1 MYELAE
7 STQDWGYDQ
16 KGTLKR
22 WQENVGKYCAGN
34 HILTLAVLIALSGPL
49 LKFFPNIGSTIFHLA
64 GETSKGKTT
73 ALQIAASIW
82 GHLKQFLMQWRFT
95 DNALE
100 GILTLHNDGFLA
112 LDELSQLAVKKF
124 GPVIYMI
131 SNGRSKGRFSKD
143 SELKE
148 IKSWRLNILSSGESG
163 LEDTLNETGDKVKGG
178 MEVRFI
184 EIDTLI
190 SDEIGIFNT
199 LHDFEPTDSSK
210 RREQAAKFANH
221 LKDVAA
227 KYPSVVA
234 YEFMS
239 RLVALISETPGFAD
253 SLYKL
258 YKVALDGL
266 VSKFKLADAD
276 SQVLRVAESFAVL
289 KVAGTMAIRLK
300 VLPETF
306 EIEESISFNF
316 ARWLSGRGGKKN
328 VEGEEIVQHVR
339 DYLIQYQDR
348 FKKITKNT
356 DDGKLAVYPGQ
367 SVIQNSL
374 GYVNVCK
381 EQTVYYVIPKV
392 FRDEICKYYSVK
404 SVRNALH
411 KKGMLQEKDGANA
424 RVRIDGMQNRY
435 VILPVN
441 HEAVEQNSTKN
452 DTN

>member
-1 MYELAE
+1 
-7 STQDWGYDQ
+7 
-16 KGTLKR
+16 
-22 WQENVGKYCAGN
+22 
-34 HILTLAVLIALSGPL
+34 
-49 LKFFPNIGSTIFHLA
+49 
-64 GETSKGKTT
+64 
-73 ALQIAASIW
+73 
-82 GHLKQFLMQWRFT
+82 
-95 DNALE
+95 
-100 GILTLHNDGFLA
+100 
-112 LDELSQLAVKKF
+112 
-124 GPVIYMI
+124 
-131 SNGRSKGRFSKD
+131 
-143 SELKE
+143 
-148 IKSWRLNILSSGESG
+148 
-163 LEDTLNETGDKVKGG
+163 
-178 MEVRFI
+178 
-184 EIDTLI
+184 
-190 SDEIGIFNT
+190 
-199 LHDFEPTDSSK
+199 
-210 RREQAAKFANH
+210 
-221 LKDVAA
+221 
-227 KYPSVVA
+227 
-234 YEFMS
+234 
-239 RLVALISETPGFAD
+239 
-253 SLYKL
+253 
-258 YKVALDGL
+258 
-266 VSKFKLADAD
+266 
-276 SQVLRVAESFAVL
+276 
-289 KVAGTMAIRLK
+289 MAIRLK